1 MDFVKKF
8 WLTLTLTLLSTV
20 VPVALLRY
28 LNCNSLQLLPQKKLT
43 IGRGGRLCVVY
54 NYSPQQNAT
63 SLEQRWLRMRSR
75 WLFVTFSSLLR
86 NCSAWLNAST
96 VNASRHCLPFFSA
109 AFWAATQ
116 TPRGRIASRKQ
127 QQQRRRLQCRCLLE
141 TLRWCAVIRRRAQT
155 TADAAASAAAVAAPG
170 RQYSLHT

>member
-1 MDFVKKF
+1 M
-8 WLTLTLTLLSTV
+8 
-20 VPVALLRY
+20 ALLRY

-54 NYSPQQNAT
+54 YYSPQQNAT

-75 WLFVTFSSLLR
+75 WLFVTFSSLPR
-86 NCSAWLNAST
+86 NCSAWVNAST
-96 VNASRHCLPFFSA
+96 VNAASRHCLPFFSA
-109 AFWAATQ
+109 AFGAATQ

-127 QQQRRRLQCRCLLE
+127 QQQQQQQRRRRLQCRCLLE
-141 TLRWCAVIRRRAQT
+141 TLRWCAVIRRRTQT